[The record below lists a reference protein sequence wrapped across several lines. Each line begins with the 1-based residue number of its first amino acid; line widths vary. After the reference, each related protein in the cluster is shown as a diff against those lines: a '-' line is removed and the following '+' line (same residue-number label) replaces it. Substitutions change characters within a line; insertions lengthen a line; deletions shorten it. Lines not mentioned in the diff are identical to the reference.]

1 MPTSNQIL
9 TVDKTIAL
17 GGITGV
23 SNYIMEDKSWCEVY
37 RPKNNLQQYHFMHLL
52 LWRWFSIDKLLT
64 ICVYTSCSNIGK
76 YKLNRGILIT
86 EPRLPWWLMTDVLL
100 SFLKLFEHTKNTFT
114 SFFTVLHPYIKGC
127 CPGQLAKV
135 VMKGSSLREAYTCE
149 VKGQD
154 TPWEAATFCRLHS
167 VCILLNNDEIAQPV
181 SFRLN

>member
-1 MPTSNQIL
+1 MPPSNQIL

-23 SNYIMEDKSWCEVY
+23 SNYIVEDKSWCKVY

-86 EPRLPWWLMTDVLL
+86 EPRLPWWLMTDGLL
-100 SFLKLFEHTKNTFT
+100 SFLKLFVHKKYFHKLLHCSAPIISKAAAQDNWQKLLWRAAVYEKPTHAKLKAKTHLGRLQLPADY
-114 SFFTVLHPYIKGC
+114 TVY
-127 CPGQLAKV
+127 AF
-135 VMKGSSLREAYTCE
+135 Y
-149 VKGQD
+149 
-154 TPWEAATFCRLHS
+154 
-167 VCILLNNDEIAQPV
+167 
-181 SFRLN
+181 